1 VVFGSL
7 STVDRFRT
15 AEAEALSR
23 YNTVRSYV
31 IETPIYL
38 PGGRKIR
45 AADILR
51 TDLTHQPLIFLASCE
66 TASPEPNL
74 PDQTFGFA
82 AFFRLA
88 GASAVSAPMFA
99 VTWLAANFGGSAV
112 LPRNDRWRRAP
123 YRPARAQHWLAK
135 ASPADMRAFLSDTI
149 AALKEGATL
158 NGRPTRRR
166 RSNRRAS

>member
-7 STVDRFRT
+7 STVARFPT
-15 AEAEALSR
+15 AETEALSR
-23 YNTVRSYV
+23 YNTVRSYA
-31 IETPIYL
+31 IETSIYL

-66 TASPEPNL
+66 TASPDPNL

-82 AFFRLA
+82 AAFRLA
-88 GASAVSAPMFA
+88 GAPAVSAPMFA
-99 VTWLAANFGGSAV
+99 VTWLAAILVAARFYHEM
-112 LPRNDRWRRAP
+112 NDGVAP
-123 YRPARAQHWLAK
+123 HIALARAQHWLTK
-135 ASPADMRAFLSDTI
+135 VSPADMCAFLSDTI
-149 AALKEGATL
+149 AALEEGATL

>member
-1 VVFGSL
+1 MVFGSL

-31 IETPIYL
+31 IETSIYL

-45 AADILR
+45 AAGILR
-51 TDLTHQPLIFLASCE
+51 TDRTHQPLIFLASCE
-66 TASPEPNL
+66 TASPDPTL

-82 AFFRLA
+82 AAFRLA

-99 VTWLAANFGGSAV
+99 VTWLAAILVAARFYHEMTDGVAPHIALLERNTGSRKPV
-112 LPRNDRWRRAP
+112 PP
-123 YRPARAQHWLAK
+123 ICAR
-135 ASPADMRAFLSDTI
+135 S
-149 AALKEGATL
+149 
-158 NGRPTRRR
+158 
-166 RSNRRAS
+166 

>member
-1 VVFGSL
+1 MVFGSL

-23 YNTVRSYV
+23 YNTVRSIAIPGPARV
-31 IETPIYL
+31 LEAVSGDEPIIQFSAHGLAGRSDAIETSIYL

-82 AFFRLA
+82 AAF
-88 GASAVSAPMFA
+88 
-99 VTWLAANFGGSAV
+99 
-112 LPRNDRWRRAP
+112 
-123 YRPARAQHWLAK
+123 
-135 ASPADMRAFLSDTI
+135 ASPVPQQSV
-149 AALKEGATL
+149 
-158 NGRPTRRR
+158 RRCSPSR
-166 RSNRRAS
+166 GSRQFWWQRGFTTK